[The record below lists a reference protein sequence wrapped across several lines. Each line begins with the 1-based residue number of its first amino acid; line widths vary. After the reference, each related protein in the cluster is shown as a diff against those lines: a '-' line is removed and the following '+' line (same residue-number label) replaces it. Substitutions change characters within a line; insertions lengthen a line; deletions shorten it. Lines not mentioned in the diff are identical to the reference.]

1 MDITKVLVRKYEG
14 DNGRNALKGFATVT
28 LDDEL
33 VLTNIKIVKG
43 SKGLFIAMPSTYW
56 ESDEKYHD
64 IFFPITADL
73 REELTDEII
82 QAYKDLK
89 DEKKDKKDKKD
100 KKGKNKKKKDE
111 DEDWEDD

>member
-14 DNGRNALKGFATVT
+14 DNGKNALKGFATVT

-43 SKGLFIAMPSTYW
+43 SKGLFVAMPSTYW

-64 IFFPITADL
+64 IFFPITADF
-73 REELTDEII
+73 REELNDEIL

-100 KKGKNKKKKDE
+100 KKKKQRDDDE
-111 DEDWEDD
+111 EDD

>member
-14 DNGRNALKGFATVT
+14 DNGKNALKGFATVT

-43 SKGLFIAMPSTYW
+43 SKGLFVAMPSTYW

-64 IFFPITADL
+64 IFFPITADF
-73 REELTDEII
+73 REELNDEIL
-82 QAYKDLK
+82 QAYKDMK
-89 DEKKDKKDKKD
+89 EEKKEKKDKKKKD
-100 KKGKNKKKKDE
+100 SKKKSRDE
-111 DEDWEDD
+111 DDEEDD

>member
-1 MDITKVLVRKYEG
+1 MDITKVLVRKYEEG
-14 DNGRNALKGFATVT
+14 DNGKNNLKGFATVT

-43 SKGLFIAMPSTYW
+43 SKGLFVAMPSTYW

-64 IFFPITADL
+64 IFFPITADF
-73 REELTDEII
+73 REELNDEIL

-89 DEKKDKKDKKD
+89 DEKKDKKDKK
-100 KKGKNKKKKDE
+100 KKDTKKKSRDE
-111 DEDWEDD
+111 DDEEDD

>member
-14 DNGRNALKGFATVT
+14 DNGKNALKGFATVT

-43 SKGLFIAMPSTYW
+43 SKGLFVAMPSTYW

-64 IFFPITADL
+64 IFFPITADF
-73 REELTDEII
+73 REELSDEIL

-89 DEKKDKKDKKD
+89 DEKKEKKDKKD
-100 KKGKNKKKKDE
+100 KKKKQRDDDE
-111 DEDWEDD
+111 EDD

>member
-14 DNGRNALKGFATVT
+14 DNGKNSLKGFATVT

-33 VLTNIKIVKG
+33 VLTSIKIVKG
-43 SKGLFIAMPSTYW
+43 SKGLFVAMPSTYW

-64 IFFPITADL
+64 IFFPVTADF
-73 REELTDEII
+73 REELNDEIL

-100 KKGKNKKKKDE
+100 KKKKQRDDDE
-111 DEDWEDD
+111 EDD

>member
-14 DNGRNALKGFATVT
+14 DNGKNALKGFATVT

-43 SKGLFIAMPSTYW
+43 SKGLFVAMPSTYW

-89 DEKKDKKDKKD
+89 DEKKDKKDKK
-100 KKGKNKKKKDE
+100 KKDSKKKSRDDDE
-111 DEDWEDD
+111 EDD

>member
-14 DNGRNALKGFATVT
+14 DNGKNALKGFATVT

-89 DEKKDKKDKKD
+89 DEKKDKKDKK
-100 KKGKNKKKKDE
+100 KKDSKKKSRDDDE
-111 DEDWEDD
+111 EDD

>member
-43 SKGLFIAMPSTYW
+43 SKGLFVAMPSTYW

-64 IFFPITADL
+64 IFFPITADF
-73 REELTDEII
+73 REELSDEIL

-89 DEKKDKKDKKD
+89 DEKKEKKDKKD
-100 KKGKNKKKKDE
+100 KKKKQRDDDE
-111 DEDWEDD
+111 EDD

>member
-14 DNGRNALKGFATVT
+14 DNGRNNLKGFATVT

-43 SKGLFIAMPSTYW
+43 SKGLFVAMPSTYW

-64 IFFPITADL
+64 IFFPITADF
-73 REELTDEII
+73 REELNDEIL

-100 KKGKNKKKKDE
+100 KKKKQRDDDE
-111 DEDWEDD
+111 EDD

>member
-14 DNGRNALKGFATVT
+14 DNGKNALKGFATVT

-43 SKGLFIAMPSTYW
+43 SKGLFVAMPSTYW

-64 IFFPITADL
+64 IFFPITADF
-73 REELTDEII
+73 REELSDEIL

-89 DEKKDKKDKKD
+89 DEKKDKKDKK
-100 KKGKNKKKKDE
+100 KKDSKKKSRDDDDE
-111 DEDWEDD
+111 EDD

>member
-28 LDDEL
+28 LDEEL

-73 REELTDEII
+73 REELTEEIL

-89 DEKKDKKDKKD
+89 EEKKDKKDKKD
-100 KKGKNKKKKDE
+100 KKKKSRDDDE
-111 DEDWEDD
+111 EDD